1 MPRRSSLVGR
11 RKAPPLRPLTIER
24 LEQLVVEFAALV
36 VRDGPQ
42 YGPFLERAQRELEAA
57 RNSPE
62 QQARRILA
70 DYAARRMPSKS
81 VSSPR
86 GLLANDQ
93 MGDER

>member
-11 RKAPPLRPLTIER
+11 RAAPPPKPLTVER

-36 VRDGPQ
+36 VAHGPQ
-42 YGPFLERAQRELEAA
+42 FGPFLERAQRELEAA

-70 DYAARRMPSKS
+70 DFAAGRIGAKS
-81 VSSPR
+81 VSSHR
-86 GLLANDQ
+86 GLLADFHR
-93 MGDER
+93 GTE

>member
-11 RKAPPLRPLTIER
+11 KEAPPPKPLTIER

-42 YGPFLERAQRELEAA
+42 FGPFLERAQRELEAA

-70 DYAARRMPSKS
+70 DYAAGRMEGKS
-81 VSSPR
+81 ASSHR
-86 GLLANDQ
+86 GLLADFHR
-93 MGDER
+93 GTE